1 MIKYTTD
8 HEWIRVEGDVGTV
21 GITAFA
27 QEKLGD
33 LVFVELPAVGANYD
47 KGQTACT
54 VESVKAAADVFA
66 PVGGEI
72 VAANDKVTAEP
83 GLVNTSPTRRR
94 LAVQAAHPQ
103 CRRARRTDGRRGL
116 RRAGEVTVQGLARA
130 RSRILAPHQHV
141 SGDMLALNPQ
151 RASAFCSCL

>member
-8 HEWIRVEGDVGTV
+8 HEWIRVDGDIGTV

-33 LVFVELPAVGANYD
+33 LVFVELPSVGASYD

-66 PVGGEI
+66 PVGGEV
-72 VAANDKVTAEP
+72 VAANDKVTTEP
-83 GLVNTSPTRRR
+83 GLVNSAPMGDGWLFKIRIRNPAE
-94 LAVQAAHPQ
+94 LAGLMDEEAYAA
-103 CRRARRTDGRRGL
+103 L
-116 RRAGEVTVQGLARA
+116 EK
-130 RSRILAPHQHV
+130 
-141 SGDMLALNPQ
+141 
-151 RASAFCSCL
+151 

>member
-8 HEWIRVEGDVGTV
+8 HEWIRVEGDIGTV
-21 GITAFA
+21 GITQFA

-33 LVFVELPAVGANYD
+33 LVFVELPSVGASYN

-83 GLVNTSPTRRR
+83 GLVNTSPTADGWLFKVRIRNAAE
-94 LAVQAAHPQ
+94 LA
-103 CRRARRTDGRRGL
+103 GL
-116 RRAGEVTVQGLARA
+116 MDEEAY
-130 RSRILAPHQHV
+130 
-141 SGDMLALNPQ
+141 DALEK
-151 RASAFCSCL
+151 

>member
-1 MIKYTTD
+1 MMKYTTD

-33 LVFVELPAVGANYD
+33 LVFVELPAVGANYG

-72 VAANDKVTAEP
+72 IAANDKVTAEP
-83 GLVNTSPTRRR
+83 GLVNTSPTGDGWLFKLRIRN
-94 LAVQAAHPQ
+94 LAELA
-103 CRRARRTDGRRGL
+103 GL
-116 RRAGEVTVQGLARA
+116 MDEE
-130 RSRILAPHQHV
+130 
-141 SGDMLALNPQ
+141 DYDALEK
-151 RASAFCSCL
+151 

>member
-8 HEWIRVEGDVGTV
+8 HEWIRIEGDVGTV
-21 GITAFA
+21 GITQFA

-33 LVFVELPAVGANYD
+33 LVFVELPSVGASYD

-83 GLVNTSPTRRR
+83 GLVNTSPTGDGWLFKLRIRDAAE
-94 LAVQAAHPQ
+94 LA
-103 CRRARRTDGRRGL
+103 GL
-116 RRAGEVTVQGLARA
+116 MDEEAY
-130 RSRILAPHQHV
+130 
-141 SGDMLALNPQ
+141 DALEK
-151 RASAFCSCL
+151 

>member
-8 HEWIRVEGDVGTV
+8 HEWIRVDGDVGTV

-33 LVFVELPAVGANYD
+33 LVFVELPSVGASYD

-83 GLVNTSPTRRR
+83 GLVNTSPMQDGWLFKVRIRNAAE
-94 LAVQAAHPQ
+94 LA
-103 CRRARRTDGRRGL
+103 GL
-116 RRAGEVTVQGLARA
+116 MNEE
-130 RSRILAPHQHV
+130 
-141 SGDMLALNPQ
+141 DYDALEK
-151 RASAFCSCL
+151 

>member
-1 MIKYTTD
+1 LKPETKAMIKYTTD
-8 HEWIRVEGDVGTV
+8 HEWIRVEGDIGTV

-33 LVFVELPAVGANYD
+33 LVFVELPAVGASYD

-72 VAANDKVTAEP
+72 VAANEKVTAEP
-83 GLVNTSPTRRR
+83 GLVNTSPMQDGWLFKVRIRNGAE
-94 LAVQAAHPQ
+94 LA
-103 CRRARRTDGRRGL
+103 GL
-116 RRAGEVTVQGLARA
+116 MNEE
-130 RSRILAPHQHV
+130 
-141 SGDMLALNPQ
+141 DYDALEK
-151 RASAFCSCL
+151 

>member
-8 HEWIRVEGDVGTV
+8 HEWIRVEGDIGTV
-21 GITAFA
+21 GITPFA

-33 LVFVELPAVGANYD
+33 LVFVELPSVGASYD

-54 VESVKAAADVFA
+54 VESVKAAADIFA

-83 GLVNTSPTRRR
+83 GLVNTSPTEDGWLFKLRIRNAAE
-94 LAVQAAHPQ
+94 LA
-103 CRRARRTDGRRGL
+103 GL
-116 RRAGEVTVQGLARA
+116 MDAEAY
-130 RSRILAPHQHV
+130 
-141 SGDMLALNPQ
+141 DALEK
-151 RASAFCSCL
+151 